1 MDFLKIICSHEHYV
15 PLNLISNDLNNLS
28 PIFSA
33 TSNIASQSLAMISG
47 TTLTA
52 VQATV
57 KEYAELS
64 LGFRRHH
71 YLVGLVLS
79 EFVTVLQCPKR

>member
-1 MDFLKIICSHEHYV
+1 M
-15 PLNLISNDLNNLS
+15 NNLS
-28 PIFSA
+28 PIFSV
-33 TSNIASQSLAMISG
+33 TSNIASQAAPVICG

-52 VQATV
+52 IQATV

-79 EFVTVLQCPKR
+79 EFVTVLQCHKR

>member
-1 MDFLKIICSHEHYV
+1 MAST
-15 PLNLISNDLNNLS
+15 ISN
-28 PIFSA
+28 
-33 TSNIASQSLAMISG
+33 QSLSMACG
-47 TTLTA
+47 TMMTITES
-52 VQATV
+52 TV

-79 EFVTVLQCPKR
+79 EFITVLQCTKRYLK

>member
-1 MDFLKIICSHEHYV
+1 M
-15 PLNLISNDLNNLS
+15 PLNLISNHFQSIS
-28 PIFSA
+28 PTYSVASTIS
-33 TSNIASQSLAMISG
+33 SQSLSMASNI
-47 TTLTA
+47 TLTA
-52 VQATV
+52 AEVTV

-79 EFVTVLQCPKR
+79 EFVTVLQCSKR